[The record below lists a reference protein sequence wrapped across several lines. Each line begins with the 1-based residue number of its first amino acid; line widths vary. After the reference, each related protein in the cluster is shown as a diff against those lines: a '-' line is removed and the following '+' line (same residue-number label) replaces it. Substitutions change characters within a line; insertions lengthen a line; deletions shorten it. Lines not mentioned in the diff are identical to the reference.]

1 MSCFIFFMLSCKNNN
16 QVQLKNENT
25 RKYNQQKILV
35 SKNIDTVLIDG
46 IANEKTWKK
55 SSWLPIDQVWIGNQ
69 VDSSDFSGRYKLSW
83 SKDALY
89 VLVEIKDDFLIDKIK
104 DLSLIHI

>member
-1 MSCFIFFMLSCKNNN
+1 MKFIKILFMSCFIFFMLSCKNNN

-46 IANEKTWKK
+46 IANEKLGKNLLGFL
-55 SSWLPIDQVWIGNQ
+55 SI
-69 VDSSDFSGRYKLSW
+69 RYGL
-83 SKDALY
+83 
-89 VLVEIKDDFLIDKIK
+89 EIK
-104 DLSLIHI
+104 